1 MTLARIA
8 PLLLVA
14 VAAWFA
20 WRRDF
25 GWALLFTGIALG
37 IIATSWVGV
46 LGGLLCMM
54 AGLVM
59 LVRRQRRRQ

>member
-1 MTLARIA
+1 MTWTRFV

-25 GWALLFTGIALG
+25 GWALMFTGGALG
-37 IIATSWVGV
+37 IIATSWVGA
-46 LGGLLCMM
+46 LGGLLCVV
-54 AGLVM
+54 AGLALV
-59 LVRRQRRRQ
+59 VRRRRRV